1 MHDGYEGWC
10 QANQMHEVSEFSL
23 LNGSLLLNG
32 DPFGEVAINDSTM
45 YIPFGLP
52 LFFFENGEAEIGSYK
67 MKFEGNY
74 LDPLKTNFNEETIRS
89 LTTKYLNTSYLWGG
103 RTIYGLDCS
112 GFTQQIFKFLNIKLP
127 RDAYQQASLGEIVGF
142 LQEATCGDLA
152 FFDNAEGKITHVGIM
167 LDGATIIHA
176 SGKVRVDDID
186 NYGIINRDTG
196 ERTHQLRIIKRY
208 Q

>member
-1 MHDGYEGWC
+1 MMNKDEIRKD
-10 QANQMHEVSEFSL
+10 L
-23 LNGSLLLNG
+23 LAFADDDSDVIIEPNGDVLFYKNGSEQLCT
-32 DPFGEVAINDSTM
+32 IR
-45 YIPFGLP
+45 
-52 LFFFENGEAEIGSYK
+52 EI
-67 MKFEGNY
+67 EGIV
-74 LDPLKTNFNEETIRS
+74 KVNFNEETIRS

-103 RTIYGLDCS
+103 RTIYGIDCS